1 MKGFLLWFLSC
12 VAGAMRGIETFARHV
27 QEQVR
32 EREHQIVYRKFEE
45 AIDAWEKRTGRKVER
60 TFRSLG
66 EEEAGYT
73 GSDWKH
79 FAAFLGSREATK
91 WRSYGISY
99 DEMVK
104 EWQALNVSEPEMTIE
119 GEEEMQN
126 EEQ

>member
-32 EREHQIVYRKFEE
+32 EREHQIVYKKFEE

-60 TFRSLG
+60 EFRPDVGSG
-66 EEEAGYT
+66 Q

-99 DEMVK
+99 DEMIK
-104 EWQALNVSEPEMTIE
+104 EWRALSVSEPEMTIE
-119 GEEEMQN
+119 GEEEMQK
-126 EEQ
+126 E